1 MGFWPFC
8 LYWGPFTPESNDW
21 IHTTGLLGICAT
33 SLSMEAATLDLPR
46 AKGTHLNG
54 WVPSPPLDFRI
65 SASLKIPR
73 RVCWDLTR
81 VKVFPWFELKQTAP
95 LGENL
100 EPFLLHIP
108 IAISGDLFS
117 TNLFFNF
124 STKNFGFFW
133 CLRTKVVAHSSLCKI
148 VACYIIKINF

>member
-1 MGFWPFC
+1 MGFRPFC

-21 IHTTGLLGICAT
+21 IHITGLLGICAT

-46 AKGTHLNG
+46 VKYTHHNG

-65 SASLKIPR
+65 SASLEIPT

-81 VKVFPWFELKQTAP
+81 VKVFRWFELNQGAP
-95 LGENL
+95 LSKNL

-108 IAISGDLFS
+108 IALSGIFFS
-117 TNLFFNF
+117 TSLFFKF
-124 STKNFGFFW
+124 STKKFGFFSSSVNS
-133 CLRTKVVAHSSLCKI
+133 TKISQILGKFSKI
-148 VACYIIKINF
+148 SIA